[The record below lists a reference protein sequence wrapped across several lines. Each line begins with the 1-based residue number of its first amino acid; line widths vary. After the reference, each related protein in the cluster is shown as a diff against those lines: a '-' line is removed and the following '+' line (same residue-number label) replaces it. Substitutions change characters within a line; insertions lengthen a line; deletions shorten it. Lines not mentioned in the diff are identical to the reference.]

1 MLITRIT
8 LRVITGYIT
17 LDYIIIIRKLIF
29 VNQWSERREHFMNAQ
44 SNVIK
49 TNPLGLAFGSFNATY
64 ERVFGTTS
72 SLLVRGQYMYK
83 LLGVDVNLAGAGLG
97 YRYYFTHAKKPVPG
111 GFYINPQVA
120 FSFGKITNDMDEKY
134 SATTIGF
141 GAEIGYQWVWESGFV
156 LDLGIGP
163 MYTIAS
169 GGDSEDSIDGIM
181 PSATLAI
188 GYAF

>member
-1 MLITRIT
+1 MK
-8 LRVITGYIT
+8 
-17 LDYIIIIRKLIF
+17 KLILSLVF
-29 VNQWSERREHFMNAQ
+29 VAFAFTMNAQ

-64 ERVFGTTS
+64 ERVFGTSS

-83 LLGVDVNLAGAGLG
+83 LLGVDVSLTGAGLG
-97 YRYYFTHAKKPVPG
+97 YRYYFTHTKKPVPG
-111 GFYINPQVA
+111 GFYINPQAA
-120 FSFGKITNDMDEKY
+120 FSFGKVNDDTEGNY
-134 SATTIGF
+134 TASTIGF
-141 GAEIGYQWVWESGFV
+141 GAELGYQWVWDSGFV

-163 MYTIAS
+163 MYTIAK
-169 GGDSEDSIDGIM
+169 GGDSENSLDGIV

>member
-1 MLITRIT
+1 MK
-8 LRVITGYIT
+8 
-17 LDYIIIIRKLIF
+17 KLILSF
-29 VNQWSERREHFMNAQ
+29 VFVALAFGINAQ

-49 TNPLGLAFGSFNATY
+49 TNPLGLAFGNFNATY
-64 ERVFGTTS
+64 ERVFGTSS

-83 LLGVDVNLAGAGLG
+83 LLGAEVNLAGAGLG

-111 GFYINPQVA
+111 GFYITPQVQFA
-120 FSFGKITNDMDEKY
+120 FGKITDDDDIEY
-134 SATTIGF
+134 SASTVAF
-141 GAEIGYQWVWESGFV
+141 GAEIGYQWVWDSGFV

-163 MYTIAS
+163 MYTIAK
-169 GGDSEDSIDGIM
+169 GGDSENSLSGIM

>member
-1 MLITRIT
+1 MK
-8 LRVITGYIT
+8 
-17 LDYIIIIRKLIF
+17 KLIF
-29 VNQWSERREHFMNAQ
+29 SFVFVALALGLNAQ

-49 TNPLGLAFGSFNATY
+49 TNPLALAFGNFNATY
-64 ERVFGTTS
+64 ERVFGTSS

-83 LLGVDVNLAGAGLG
+83 LLGVDVSLVGAGLG

-111 GFYINPQVA
+111 GFYINPQAA
-120 FSFGKITNDMDEKY
+120 FSFGKVNDDTEGNY
-134 SATTIGF
+134 SVSTIGF
-141 GAEIGYQWVWESGFV
+141 GAEIGYQWLWESGFV

-163 MYTIAS
+163 MYTIAK
-169 GGDSEDSIDGIM
+169 GGNSEDSLSGIM

>member
-1 MLITRIT
+1 MK
-8 LRVITGYIT
+8 
-17 LDYIIIIRKLIF
+17 KLILSF
-29 VNQWSERREHFMNAQ
+29 VFVAMAFGLNAQ

-49 TNPLGLAFGSFNATY
+49 TNPLALAFGNFNATY
-64 ERVFGTTS
+64 ERVLSTSS

-83 LLGVDVNLAGAGLG
+83 LLGADVSLAGAGLG

-111 GFYINPQVA
+111 GFCITPQVQFA
-120 FSFGKITNDMDEKY
+120 FGKITDDMDEEY
-134 SATTIGF
+134 SASTVAF
-141 GAEIGYQWVWESGFV
+141 GAEVGYQWVWESGFV

-163 MYTIAS
+163 MYTIAK
-169 GGDSEDSIDGIM
+169 GGDSEDSLSGIM

>member
-1 MLITRIT
+1 MK
-8 LRVITGYIT
+8 
-17 LDYIIIIRKLIF
+17 KLILSF
-29 VNQWSERREHFMNAQ
+29 VFIAFAFGINAQ

-49 TNPLGLAFGSFNATY
+49 TNPLGLAFGNFNATY
-64 ERVFGTTS
+64 ERVLGTS
-72 SLLVRGQYMYK
+72 SSFLIKGQYMYK
-83 LLGVDVNLAGAGLG
+83 LLGADVSLAGAGLG

-111 GFYINPQVA
+111 GFYINPQA
-120 FSFGKITNDMDEKY
+120 SFSIGKITNDLDEEY

-141 GAEIGYQWVWESGFV
+141 GAEIGYQWLWESGFV

-163 MYTIAS
+163 MYTIAK
-169 GGDSEDSIDGIM
+169 GGGSENELKGIF

>member
-1 MLITRIT
+1 MIKTDHGMK
-8 LRVITGYIT
+8 RVILSLVFIGFAFGI
-17 LDYIIIIRKLIF
+17 
-29 VNQWSERREHFMNAQ
+29 NAQ

-49 TNPLGLAFGSFNATY
+49 TNPLGLAFGNFNATY

-72 SLLVRGQYMYK
+72 SVLIKGQYLYSLFGEK
-83 LLGVDVNLAGAGLG
+83 VNLAGFGLG

-111 GFYINPQVA
+111 GFYLNPQASISIGTV
-120 FSFGKITNDMDEKY
+120 KNDADESY
-134 SATTIGF
+134 SATIISF
-141 GAEIGYQWVWESGFV
+141 GAELGYQWVWESGFV

-163 MYTIAS
+163 SYTI
-169 GGDSEDSIDGIM
+169 GKGETSEDADLEGIL